1 MRVVNKKW
9 IFDNLNSSV
18 NKNSTVS
25 FTVKK
30 IIEDIKKNKDTALL
44 KYVKK
49 FENKKAN
56 FKSIIIQNLPVS
68 RRSLLI
74 E

>member
-9 IFDNLNSSV
+9 IFDNLNLSV
-18 NKNSTVS
+18 NTNSNVS

-30 IIEDIKKNKDTALL
+30 IIQDIKKNKDIALL

-56 FKSIIIQNLPVS
+56 LKNIIIPKKNFKG
-68 RRSLLI
+68 SL
-74 E
+74 